1 MWDWE
6 KVKILNFFFLIKIYF
21 LDKVKSIINLF
32 KFMSFFWFVLEFG
45 YKELLMKNRER
56 KVLEKEK
63 VG

>member
-45 YKELLMKNRER
+45 YKELLMKNREW